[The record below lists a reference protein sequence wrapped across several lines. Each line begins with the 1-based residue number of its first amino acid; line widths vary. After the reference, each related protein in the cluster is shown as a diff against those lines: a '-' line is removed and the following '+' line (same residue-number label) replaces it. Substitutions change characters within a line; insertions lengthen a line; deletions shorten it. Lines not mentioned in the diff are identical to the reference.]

1 MRSAEKVGTQ
11 EGTLMDKKRKR
22 MVIGILVFLFI
33 GSLAAMWQA
42 TKINLPESERCDG
55 GNTCAMKYADRLK
68 EMKENK

>member
-1 MRSAEKVGTQ
+1 MNN
-11 EGTLMDKKRKR
+11 KRKR
-22 MVIGILVFLFI
+22 IVIGILVFLFI

-55 GNTCAMKYADRLK
+55 GNTCAMKYAERLK